1 MNNIPKRDEFP
12 EFENIFRISEDI
24 MGFLPNSM
32 LYMSYNPSLLLTFLM
47 LSKVVLRQKSKISR
61 LEKIKIFG
69 KLLISIIKR
78 EKEEDTIG
86 AELRWLI
93 AYVASNAAGC
103 TYCQAHTSHSA
114 YRTGVSEQKIN
125 EAFTF
130 KESSLFT
137 EKEKSALSIALSGGS
152 TPNRTTKKHFVEL
165 NKFFS
170 KKEILEI
177 VSIISIFGFLN
188 RWNDTLKTPLENIF
202 NE

>member
-32 LYMSYNPSLLLTFLM
+32 LYMSYTPSILLTFSM
-47 LSKVVLRQKSKISR
+47 LSKVVLRQKSKVSI

-69 KLLISIIKR
+69 RLLISIVKR
-78 EKEEDTIG
+78 ENEKDTIG

-103 TYCQAHTSHSA
+103 TYCQAHTSYSA
-114 YRTGVSEQKIN
+114 YRVGVSEQKIN
-125 EAFTF
+125 EAFNF
-130 KESSLFT
+130 KESSLFS

-152 TPNRTTKKHFVEL
+152 TPNRTTKEHFFEL
-165 NKFFS
+165 NKYYS
-170 KKEILEI
+170 KKEILELI
-177 VSIISIFGFLN
+177 SIISIFGFLN